1 MKNFEYKG
9 YFVILERQHNG
20 SIRTVADNDSD
31 TIRQVFYD
39 YPLSY
44 VYAKIK
50 RDINYRLENNLQ
62 IR

>member
-20 SIRTVADNDSD
+20 SIRTVADNDKD

-39 YPLSY
+39 YPMSY
-44 VYAKIK
+44 IIKKIK
-50 RDINYRLENNLQ
+50 RDINFKEQ
-62 IR
+62 AA